1 MVNNIL
7 KKEAM
12 LATLPNCSFIIGKKN
27 IIISKIILED
37 KIVSC
42 YKTINIKKAK
52 RVKRLAVNMYLIE
65 DDKMVYYAL
74 SSNDN
79 EHLDSYIAISD
90 KIPVLNK
97 NYNITRLIY
106 NYGTCFES
114 PITTSP
120 VKNIKKITRNLYKV
134 KTKHTYY
141 VLVN

>member
-74 SSNDN
+74 
-79 EHLDSYIAISD
+79 
-90 KIPVLNK
+90 
-97 NYNITRLIY
+97 
-106 NYGTCFES
+106 
-114 PITTSP
+114 
-120 VKNIKKITRNLYKV
+120 
-134 KTKHTYY
+134 
-141 VLVN
+141 